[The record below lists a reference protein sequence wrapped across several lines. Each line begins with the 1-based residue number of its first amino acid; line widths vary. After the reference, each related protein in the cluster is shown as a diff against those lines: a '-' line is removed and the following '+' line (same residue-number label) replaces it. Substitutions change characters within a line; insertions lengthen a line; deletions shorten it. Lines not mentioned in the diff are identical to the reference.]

1 MKKFH
6 VDMSTGRITDL
17 DDDDPLEGLGLG
29 KRKYLWNDTDSED
42 AEGAREKQ
50 EREVIDRLN
59 WNT

>member
-29 KRKYLWNDTDSED
+29 KRKYLWDTDD
-42 AEGAREKQ
+42 TEGEKERRE
-50 EREVIDRLN
+50 RDIIDKLN
-59 WNT
+59 WTS